1 MGKELEELGLESYAL
16 TDLEEDEEYTNPGKM
31 FDTSMH
37 TYTYTNS
44 TIMHPDDGTFVTNSN
59 RGSRVAS
66 VCSSIQPSPP
76 RTPQCL
82 SRRNSCTTF
91 STTFGLAK
99 MLNERGEFW
108 NITLQLCATL
118 DQNLKIMK

>member
-16 TDLEEDEEYTNPGKM
+16 TDLEEDEEYTNPGKL
-31 FDTSMH
+31 FDTSVH

-44 TIMHPDDGTFVTNSN
+44 TIMHPDDGTFVTTSN
-59 RGSRVAS
+59 RGSRVTS
-66 VCSSIQPSPP
+66 VCSSLQPSPP
-76 RTPQCL
+76 RTPQGL

-99 MLNERGEFW
+99 MLNERGRVGFEV
-108 NITLQLCATL
+108 NI
-118 DQNLKIMK
+118 